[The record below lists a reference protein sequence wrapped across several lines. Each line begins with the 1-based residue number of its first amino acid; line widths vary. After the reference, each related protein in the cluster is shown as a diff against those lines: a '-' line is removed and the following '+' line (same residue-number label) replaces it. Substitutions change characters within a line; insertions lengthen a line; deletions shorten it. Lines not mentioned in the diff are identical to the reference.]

1 MDFSQKPAIGQPYD
15 PTTPFVDT
23 NTVISISQRYL
34 HISIY
39 CRIFTIISAQTSIGI
54 GQQGIGK
61 KKCDMHSGKMFSH
74 KKSYFAC
81 RTIDAAGDS
90 HIKQMKPDSDK
101 YAFLIWD
108 SWVVQAH
115 MYR

>member
-1 MDFSQKPAIGQPYD
+1 
-15 PTTPFVDT
+15 
-23 NTVISISQRYL
+23 
-34 HISIY
+34 
-39 CRIFTIISAQTSIGI
+39 
-54 GQQGIGK
+54 
-61 KKCDMHSGKMFSH
+61 MHSGKMFSH